1 MKAALLVILSL
12 IMPAG
17 DPQFWGHYPPSI
29 QGWFPKVMQPG
40 FENDLSQGHSCCGVA
55 DAFEARV
62 IGEDRVTGDIIVVID
77 DGKGV
82 IPDGIQVHAPRKKI
96 QVNYGNPTGKL
107 IIFIGGG
114 LTVYCLIPQTEG

>member
-1 MKAALLVILSL
+1 MKIILFLLILFIPIRNSGQWDDTPPQIRSWYQSL
-12 IMPAG
+12 
-17 DPQFWGHYPPSI
+17 
-29 QGWFPKVMQPG
+29 MQPD
-40 FENDLSQGHSCCGVA
+40 NPYMSCCGQS

-62 IGEDRVTGDIIVVID
+62 IGEDRVTRDIIVVID

-82 IPDGIQVHAPRKKI
+82 IPDGIQVRAPRTKI